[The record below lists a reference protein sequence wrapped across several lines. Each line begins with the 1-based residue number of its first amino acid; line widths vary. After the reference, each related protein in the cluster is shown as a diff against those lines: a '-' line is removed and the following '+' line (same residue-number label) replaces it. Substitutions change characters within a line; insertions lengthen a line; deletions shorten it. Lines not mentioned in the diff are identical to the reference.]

1 MRKLDDAEHGVMEFL
16 LVSLFQHYKELNYD
30 DFNLGLSALAVL
42 KENHQSPRLEGSLG
56 YLYEHLN
63 RFYNF
68 QSLHGF
74 KNKFNPSWS
83 SRYLIYPSLAA
94 LPDVVVAL
102 IRADSGD
109 RLLDYFKPGA

>member
-1 MRKLDDAEHGVMEFL
+1 MSG
-16 LVSLFQHYKELNYD
+16 
-30 DFNLGLSALAVL
+30 L
-42 KENHQSPRLEGSLG
+42 KENRQSPRLEGSLN

-68 QSLHGF
+68 QGLHGF
-74 KNKFNPSWS
+74 KDKFNPRWE
-83 SRYLIYPSLAA
+83 SRYLIYPSLPA